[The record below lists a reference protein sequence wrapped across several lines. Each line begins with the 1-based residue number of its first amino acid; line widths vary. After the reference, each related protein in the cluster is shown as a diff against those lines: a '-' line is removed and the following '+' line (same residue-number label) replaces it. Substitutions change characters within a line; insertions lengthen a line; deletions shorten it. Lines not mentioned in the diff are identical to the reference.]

1 MEEKTDREHNIN
13 RTVRL
18 ICISG
23 KLLTVVVF
31 VTAYLLMCW
40 YLFAVCDLAYINF

>member
-18 ICISG
+18 IRKSG
-23 KLLTVVVF
+23 KLLAVVVF
-31 VTAYLLMCW
+31 ITAYILICW